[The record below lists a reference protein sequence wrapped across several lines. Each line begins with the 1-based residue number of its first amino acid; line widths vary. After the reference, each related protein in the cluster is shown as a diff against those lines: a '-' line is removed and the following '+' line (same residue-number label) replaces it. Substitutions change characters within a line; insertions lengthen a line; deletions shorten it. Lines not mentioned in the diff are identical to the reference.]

1 MKIEL
6 LHNIAQDPTL
16 PIGPVRGFTGSSL
29 FLELCGIPPKIGG
42 CDVASV
48 DVSIVNADG
57 APITGT
63 AERADVIWRILFA
76 SSNFATFGNI
86 KNGAKVTAELV
97 RADGTRFATTL
108 GVGNVE
114 IVKGDPSA
122 EPGDPSRAF
131 VVKGDDVYLKSEIVE
146 GVQHYVKQE
155 MEYDPE
161 IGWGANWTGDYVLVD
176 GEFVPANTEEG

>member
-42 CDVASV
+42 CDVVSV
-48 DVSIVNADG
+48 GVTIVNADG

-63 AERADVIWRILFA
+63 AERDGAIWRILFA
-76 SSNFATFGNI
+76 SSNFAAFGNI
-86 KNGAKVTAELV
+86 KNGAKVSSELL

-122 EPGDPSRAF
+122 EPGNPSRAF
-131 VVKGDDVYLKSEIVE
+131 VVKGDDVYLKSEVVE
-146 GVQHYVKQE
+146 GVQHYVEQV
-155 MEYDPE
+155 MENNPE
-161 IGWGANWTGDYVLVD
+161 IGWGANWIGDYILD
-176 GEFVPANTEEG
+176 NGEFVPTNAEG